1 MSTELAFADVV
12 EPFFVV
18 MIDQILEGLCVAHLV
33 VAVICPLRMIP
44 IRACA
49 ARALGRFALGR
60 FELGRFELGRFAP
73 ELNVLVFFFYYSL
86 HLIIP
91 VSFFY

>member
-33 VAVICPLRMIP
+33 VAVICPLRMIL

-49 ARALGRFALGR
+49 ARALGRFA
-60 FELGRFELGRFAP
+60 LGRFELGRFAP